1 MAQIEVKD
9 LTLIFGKQKQ
19 QALKLL
25 EQGKGKDEIL
35 AKTKCTLAVNQ
46 VNLEIKQGEIF
57 VIMGLSGS
65 GKSSLLR
72 CFNRLNQPTRG
83 GIYYSGDNIMDAN
96 KDELL
101 KIRRNDVSMVFQ
113 HFGLLPHRTV
123 ADNVAFGLEIQ
134 GVDKAERRET
144 ALKTIKTVGLD
155 GYEDMMTGEL

>member
-35 AKTKCTLAVNQ
+35 AETKCTLAVDS
-46 VNLEIKQGEIF
+46 VDLEIKQGEIF

-72 CFNRLNQPTRG
+72 CFNRLNEPTH
-83 GIYYSGDNIMDAN
+83 GDIKLNDKSII
-96 KDELL
+96 KSSTKELMQL
-101 KIRRNDVSMVFQ
+101 RRNDLSMVFQ
-113 HFGLLPHRTV
+113 HFGLLP
-123 ADNVAFGLEIQ
+123 
-134 GVDKAERRET
+134 
-144 ALKTIKTVGLD
+144 
-155 GYEDMMTGEL
+155 